1 MKEKKRT
8 AWQEMAEKSVKDYVA
23 DTETHDTM
31 EGGPERKNSGK
42 KRPVEEDICSE
53 DILESDEE
61 KSREKAS
68 TSTVLSVAEMERKK
82 IRERNL
88 RCYKMVRNKEGLTLV

>member
-42 KRPVEEDICSE
+42 KRPVEEDICSK

-61 KSREKAS
+61 RSRGKAS
-68 TSTVLSVAEMERKK
+68 TSSVLSVAKRKERKSG
-82 IRERNL
+82 
-88 RCYKMVRNKEGLTLV
+88 KEISDVTKWCGPKKV